1 MNILFLALDVNIT
14 STSGEAV
21 HTFELARSLKRLTHQ
36 VSLILPE
43 VPSCRESLVNWG
55 MSESDVHFCPG
66 YTTLR
71 IIDYVSGIARR
82 DQIDVIYERRFS
94 PKVGT
99 AVKMLTSRPL
109 VVEINGLPLT
119 EAAMRNGS
127 LVQETPMSVIKSKL
141 RDSMFKMADSI
152 VLVSEGLRNAFLD
165 CSDVGEDRVHVV
177 RNGANTDLFIPKNS
191 SRMKEK
197 LGLESGHYMC
207 YSGSLQPWHNIPL
220 LFHALSA
227 IRPSLDDWKLLIVGA
242 GKARPSLESLSC
254 QLGIEDSLK
263 FVGYVSYFD
272 VNEYINAADFCV
284 HISRPL
290 GYTLSPLKF
299 YEYLSCGRPVLAD
312 DLVEVDEDTQECTA
326 NVKHGDAEELSHALL
341 ELIGNEDIRREMG
354 KKAREVAV
362 KKYSWTHTATRISE
376 ICEQVSRHG

>member
-21 HTFELARSLKRLTHQ
+21 HTFELAKSLKRLGHQ
-36 VSLILPE
+36 VTLVLPE
-43 VPSCRESLVNWG
+43 VPSCRENLATWG
-55 MSESDVHFCPG
+55 MLSSDVHFCPSN
-66 YTTLR
+66 TSLR
-71 IIDYVSGIARR
+71 IIDYVSGIAKGNE
-82 DQIDVIYERRFS
+82 IDVIYERRFS
-94 PKVGT
+94 PKIGT
-99 AVKMLTSRPL
+99 ALKMLVSKPL
-109 VVEINGLPLT
+109 IVEINGLPLT
-119 EAAMRNGS
+119 EAAMRNGTS
-127 LVQETPMSVIKSKL
+127 SPETPISAIKSKI
-141 RDSMFKMADSI
+141 RDSMLKMADSI
-152 VLVSEGLRNAFLD
+152 VVVSEGLRSAFLD

-177 RNGANTDLFIPKNS
+177 RNGANTDLFIPKDS

-207 YSGSLQPWHNIPL
+207 YSGSLQPWHDIPL

-263 FVGYVSYFD
+263 FVGHVSYFD

-312 DLVEVDEDTQECTA
+312 DLVEVDEDIQECTA

-341 ELIGNEDIRREMG
+341 ELIGNEDLRKEMG

-362 KKYSWTHTATRISE
+362 EKYSWTHTATRISE